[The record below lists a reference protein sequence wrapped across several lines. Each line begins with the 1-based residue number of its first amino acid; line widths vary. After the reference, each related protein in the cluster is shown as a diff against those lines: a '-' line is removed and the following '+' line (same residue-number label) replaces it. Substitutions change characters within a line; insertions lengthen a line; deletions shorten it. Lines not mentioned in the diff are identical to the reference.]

1 MASPSTS
8 LDPLIISRQDVFA
21 YKTMIRQLAAQSP
34 QPYGEIP
41 PLLKTKKKKT
51 KKKKTKKSTVQDF
64 SHVENWIAVDS
75 KESLPDE
82 EDLEVFR
89 FSNFLSS
96 DLLSTVLPLHMP
108 PPSLSVA
115 DPSPPEEQEVVELEL
130 EPEPEQEPEQEP
142 TQEDTGDT
150 SEESD
155 EEYKRSLAGRRSYK
169 SQPSSTLTPDVVLS
183 SSPPQDTHRLKWL
196 HTVEQLKRSLVISTP
211 PLPPPPVPVRP
222 RRRRSEANRQ
232 PRFNPDTNTYTR
244 DTRSNPDHLRMISA
258 ELNMMRARKLLSPL
272 KPRGFLPRRK
282 DSFISGSGRLV
293 SRLKYDILV
302 D

>member
-8 LDPLIISRQDVFA
+8 LDPLISRQDVFA

-82 EDLEVFR
+82 EDLVG
-89 FSNFLSS
+89 LPQY
-96 DLLSTVLPLHMP
+96 LLSTVLPLHMP
-108 PPSLSVA
+108 PPSLSV
-115 DPSPPEEQEVVELEL
+115 
-130 EPEPEQEPEQEP
+130 
-142 TQEDTGDT
+142 
-150 SEESD
+150 
-155 EEYKRSLAGRRSYK
+155 RSLAGRRSYK

-196 HTVEQLKRSLVISTP
+196 HTVEQLKRSLVTSP
-211 PLPPPPVPVRP
+211 PPPPPPPVPVRP

-293 SRLKYDILV
+293 SHLQYDISV